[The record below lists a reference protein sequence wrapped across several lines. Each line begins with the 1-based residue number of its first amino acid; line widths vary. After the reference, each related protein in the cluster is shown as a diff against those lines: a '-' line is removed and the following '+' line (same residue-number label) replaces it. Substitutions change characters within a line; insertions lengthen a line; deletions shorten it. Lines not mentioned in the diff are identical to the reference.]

1 MYRGQ
6 KVIGIIVAAGKG
18 SRMGLSLP
26 KQFLKIG
33 GSTMIEETGKI
44 FEKNRYVDGFFVVSA
59 PEYVDYVRGLF
70 SENVK
75 LIDVVE
81 GGASRQESVRNALG
95 EIQEECLILVH
106 DGARPYLDDETVEK
120 VLEGAFEFG
129 AAVPVVELE
138 DTVKSVVCTKDY
150 KLFVKSTVDR
160 DSLRRV
166 QTPQGF
172 KSELIKKAHKMALE
186 MGIEGTD
193 DACLVEA
200 MGEIVAAVRGS
211 GKNIKITRKEDMPG
225 ENRIGNGFDVH
236 NLIEGRPLIIGGEN
250 IPYHKGLEGHSDA
263 DVLVH
268 AIMDSLLGAANLG
281 DIGGHF
287 SDKDP
292 KYKGANSIELLKK
305 VWEMLEGKGYE
316 VVNIDSV
323 IMCQEPKLMPYIE
336 AMKQN
341 IAEALFIGVDRVS
354 IKATT
359 TERLGFVGRQ
369 EGIAAS
375 CVCLLKFKN
384 I

>member
-106 DGARPYLDDETVEK
+106 DGARPYLDDETMEK

>member
-18 SRMGLSLP
+18 SRMGFSLP

-292 KYKGANSIELLKK
+292 KYKGVNSIELLKK
-305 VWEMLEGKGYE
+305 VWELLEGKGYE

-359 TERLGFVGRQ
+359 TEKLGFVGRQ

-375 CVCLLKFKN
+375 SVCLLKFKN

>member
-292 KYKGANSIELLKK
+292 KYKGVNSIELLKK

-375 CVCLLKFKN
+375 SVCLLKFKN